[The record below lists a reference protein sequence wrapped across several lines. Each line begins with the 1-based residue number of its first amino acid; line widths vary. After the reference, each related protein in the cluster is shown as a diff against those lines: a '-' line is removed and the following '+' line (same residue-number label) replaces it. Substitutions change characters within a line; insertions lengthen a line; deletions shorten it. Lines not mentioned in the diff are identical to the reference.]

1 MNPINNLYFELIQ
14 VAIGNRESLSRLPS
28 ANEWDELFEEA
39 KRQSLVGVCFCAIQR
54 MGADA
59 AEGFARIGLSE
70 KTYLKWM
77 GLSARIQLKNI
88 DLNKRCVKLQKEFAS
103 KGFRTSVLKGQGM
116 AALYECG
123 GSNGLDG
130 SKGSKGING
139 VMGDSSNSSNS
150 STLSHFRQ
158 SGDIDLW
165 IDAGM
170 EESLKVARELCG
182 ECRFD
187 YKNVH
192 LPVFSDTETELH
204 WRVDILMNLWL
215 NRKLQ
220 RLWVDWREEIMGS
233 KVLLAGTQVPVVVP
247 SVRLNRFYI
256 LLHCYRHFFEG
267 GIGLRQVMDYYFV
280 LQQPV
285 PADDNML
292 ELIDRFHMR
301 KFASG
306 LLWVMQY
313 VFEGTSLT
321 PSPPLNLL
329 NHSTPSPLSASLGLM
344 ANEREG
350 RFILKQI
357 MSGGNFGHHD
367 ERVKIIGHNHR
378 TRYLTHI
385 LQRNAH
391 LVLHYPQEVLWTPI
405 WMLWHYVWKRSITLQ
420 QRVAIK

>member
-1 MNPINNLYFELIQ
+1 MKGLFFELIQ
-14 VAIGNRESLSRLPS
+14 VALGNRKSLSRLPS

-39 KRQSLVGVCFCAIQR
+39 KKQSLVGVCFLALQR
-54 MGADA
+54 LGADPSTGSGQA
-59 AEGFARIGLSE
+59 QDLEELYARIGISE
-70 KTYLKWM
+70 DAYFTWM
-77 GLSARIQLKNI
+77 GVTGKIQVQNELVNQQ
-88 DLNKRCVKLQKEFAS
+88 CVKLQKEFARM
-103 KGFRTSVLKGQGM
+103 GYRTSVLKGQGV
-116 AALYECG
+116 ASLYKV
-123 GSNGLDG
+123 SG
-130 SKGSKGING
+130 SKFQVSDADGLKPIETAEGMKPFG
-139 VMGDSSNSSNS
+139 TYD
-150 STLSHFRQ
+150 LSAFRQ
-158 SGDIDLW
+158 SGYIDLW

-170 EESLKVARELCG
+170 EESLKLARELCG

-220 RLWVDWREEIMGS
+220 RLWVDWREEITGS
-233 KVLLAGTQVPVVVP
+233 QVLLAGTQVPVVVP

-285 PADDNML
+285 PADDNLL
-292 ELIDRFHMR
+292 ELIDRFHIR

-313 VFEGTSLT
+313 VFEGN
-321 PSPPLNLL
+321 PSYPSNPLNP
-329 NHSTPSPLSASLGLM
+329 STLSSSLGLP
-344 ANEREG
+344 ADEREG
-350 RFILKQI
+350 RFILEQI
-357 MSGGNFGHHD
+357 ISGGNFGHHD
-367 ERVKIIGHNHR
+367 KRVKSIGHSHR

-405 WMLWHYVWKRSITLQ
+405 WMLWHFVWKRTVGRTLG
-420 QRVAIK
+420 